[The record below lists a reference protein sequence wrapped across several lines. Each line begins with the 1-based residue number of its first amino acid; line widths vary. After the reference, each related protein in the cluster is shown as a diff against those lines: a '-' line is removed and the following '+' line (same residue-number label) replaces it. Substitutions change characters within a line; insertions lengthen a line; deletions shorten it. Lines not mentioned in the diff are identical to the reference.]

1 VRSCKM
7 LAVHISA
14 QTLSSMMSN
23 ADFAYEDVVHVG
35 AVVQGSCA
43 AKLPASATLACPDVR
58 SFEEA
63 EAVIR
68 SVAKSVRSSVLLSS
82 CSTA

>member
-7 LAVHISA
+7 LAVLYIPA

-23 ADFAYEDVVHVG
+23 ADFAYED
-35 AVVQGSCA
+35 VVQGSCA

-68 SVAKSVRSSVLLSS
+68 SIAKSVRSSVVLSS

>member
-1 VRSCKM
+1 
-7 LAVHISA
+7 
-14 QTLSSMMSN
+14 
-23 ADFAYEDVVHVG
+23 
-35 AVVQGSCA
+35 VVQGSCA